1 MIPAN
6 ASSTPSPV
14 AALVR
19 DVGAPGKLS
28 LSQAESSGPILDAMM
43 AGEKNRK
50 VRKLLRQRILVFAA
64 RREGNGITK
73 SELFS
78 NMRDVKPDEVMEE
91 LDNLVRLDLLVQY
104 DAGPK
109 TFLKSSTLPASFRY
123 QITPLGRKV
132 AASPAIEDLVVE

>member
-1 MIPAN
+1 M
-6 ASSTPSPV
+6 
-14 AALVR
+14 L
-19 DVGAPGKLS
+19 
-28 LSQAESSGPILDAMM
+28 

-73 SELFS
+73 SELFA

-104 DAGPK
+104 DSGPK
-109 TFLKSSTLPASFRY
+109 TFLKSSTLPATFRY
-123 QITPLGRKV
+123 QITPLGRKG
-132 AASPAIEDLVVE
+132 AASPAIEDLVVEWGLTGHAGRLPSLL